1 MNGGWW
7 KPGDEFIG
15 DPPHELQGWYSVY
28 NNDTTL
34 SLVNKYNGLLKE
46 ITIER
51 KL

>member
-34 SLVNKYNGLLKE
+34 SLVIKEAADSILLVP
-46 ITIER
+46 
-51 KL
+51 